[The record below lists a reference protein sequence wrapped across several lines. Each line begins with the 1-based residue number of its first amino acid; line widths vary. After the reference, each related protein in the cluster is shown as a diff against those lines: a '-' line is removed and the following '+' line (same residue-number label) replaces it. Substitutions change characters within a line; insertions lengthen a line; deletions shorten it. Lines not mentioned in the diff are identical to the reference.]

1 METPNKLPRNKPMLV
16 AGFSFLILFTLFAIA
31 DSRLP
36 DAGGGWH
43 NPPIYDY
50 VFMLG
55 FGVCW
60 SVLCIGYTYYAW
72 TLNVDDFTEWIKKQ
86 TLMSKKQLQ
95 RQESDFAR
103 GYTHWFFRFVTPIG
117 ALFGIAMIASMLF
130 SIIRYLLK

>member
-1 METPNKLPRNKPMLV
+1 MLV
-16 AGFSFLILFTLFAIA
+16 AGFSFFILFILFAIA

-72 TLNVDDFTEWIKKQ
+72 TLNVDNFTEWIKRQ

-95 RQESDFAR
+95 RQESEFAR
-103 GYTHWFFRFVTPIG
+103 GYTYWFFRFVTPIG
-117 ALFGIAMIASMLF
+117 ALFGIAIIASMLY

>member
-1 METPNKLPRNKPMLV
+1 MEIQTKTPRNKPMLI
-16 AGFSFLILFTLFAIA
+16 AGFSFIILFILFAIA

-50 VFMLG
+50 LFMLG
-55 FGVCW
+55 FGVCLL
-60 SVLCIGYTYYAW
+60 VLCVGYTYFTW
-72 TLNVDDFTEWIKKQ
+72 TLNAEDFTEWVKKQ

-103 GYTHWFFRFVTPIG
+103 GYTHWSFRFIAPIG
-117 ALFGIAMIASMLF
+117 ALFGIILIGSMLF
-130 SIIRYLLK
+130 SITRYLLK

>member
-1 METPNKLPRNKPMLV
+1 MLV
-16 AGFSFLILFTLFAIA
+16 AGFSFLILFILFALTE
-31 DSRLP
+31 SRLP

-50 VFMLG
+50 VFILG
-55 FGVCW
+55 FGICC

-72 TLNVDDFTEWIKKQ
+72 TLNADDFTEWIKKQ
-86 TLMSKKQLQ
+86 TLMSKKQLE
-95 RQESDFAR
+95 RKESDFAR
-103 GYTHWFFRFVTPIG
+103 GYTYWFFRLVTPIG